1 MIQERETVRTR
12 INGWWLDLIRRLMG
26 LQRGE
31 YVILF
36 TVNADGS
43 RKVRVVQVPEQKF

>member
-12 INGWWLDLIRRLMG
+12 INGWWLDLIRHLMG
-26 LQRGE
+26 LRRGE

-43 RKVRVVQVPEQKF
+43 RTVRVVSVPEKMF